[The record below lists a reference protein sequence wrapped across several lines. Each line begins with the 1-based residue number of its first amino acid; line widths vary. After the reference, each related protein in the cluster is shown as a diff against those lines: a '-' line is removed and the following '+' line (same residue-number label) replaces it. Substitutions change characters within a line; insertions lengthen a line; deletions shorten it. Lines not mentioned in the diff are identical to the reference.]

1 MNPHKRRR
9 FAVSRVAVAV
19 RLAVLGL
26 ALAPLAGRAQA
37 TPEEGDTQALTCP
50 TNAVE
55 IGVLN
60 VPTESDT
67 ASTTKIVVQLPT
79 VGSVSVQPT
88 PGWTVATKTTK
99 LAKPITTDDGPISQT
114 ISQVTWTAAA
124 GGIEPGQ
131 FQQFFVSLG
140 PLPKAASVSFPAIQY
155 YSDGSVARW
164 IEKAAPGSTAEP
176 EHPAP
181 TLSLS
186 SKATSAAVTRT
197 TFFDCRTLPTSRN
210 ATPRARAIDTASSLL
225 SRNLDED
232 ACAITCRLKLRASL
246 ARSSSDSP
254 SEK

>member
-1 MNPHKRRR
+1 
-9 FAVSRVAVAV
+9 
-19 RLAVLGL
+19 
-26 ALAPLAGRAQA
+26 
-37 TPEEGDTQALTCP
+37 
-50 TNAVE
+50 
-55 IGVLN
+55 

-88 PGWTVATKTTK
+88 AGWTVATKTTK

-114 ISQVTWTAAA
+114 ISQITWTAAA

-155 YSDGSVARW
+155 YSDGSVVKW

-186 SKATSAAVTRT
+186 SKATSAAVTKVEKAST
-197 TFFDCRTLPTSRN
+197 TGPTVL
-210 ATPRARAIDTASSLL
+210 AIVALVVAAAALGFAFVTRARAKAP
-225 SRNLDED
+225 
-232 ACAITCRLKLRASL
+232 A
-246 ARSSSDSP
+246 P
-254 SEK
+254 